1 MIQLRV
7 PGVLAYR
14 HLALRVASYACKM
27 MALEV
32 RGLPPDTNEPE
43 IGADADDFEAE
54 VVSAFGEAFN
64 NVALHAYG
72 EGQHGDAII
81 EIRWTSDVLTME
93 LTDVGRSFDPDAVA
107 PPELESLPEGGM
119 GLFIM
124 RSFVDD
130 LAYEPGPPNRLRMTK
145 RQKRAVRADEDAESR
160 ESADPEPSDASSSE
174 YGDERA
180 SDWKLKVVDGARL
193 DNDWETRHAAG
204 DASRRP

>member
-27 MALEV
+27 MALEA
-32 RGLPPDTNEPE
+32 RGWSPDTNEPE
-43 IGADADDFEAE
+43 IGADADEFEAE

-72 EGQHGDAII
+72 GGRHGDALI

-93 LTDVGRSFDPDAVA
+93 LTDFGQSFDPDAVA
-107 PPELESLPEGGM
+107 LPELDSLPEGGM

-145 RQKRAVRADEDAESR
+145 RQKRAGRDDVESGDG
-160 ESADPEPSDASSSE
+160 ADPEPSEASSSE

-180 SDWKLKVVDGARL
+180 SDWKLKVADGARL

>member
-27 MALEV
+27 MALEA
-32 RGLPPDTNEPE
+32 RGWSPDTNEPE

-72 EGQHGDAII
+72 GGQHGDAII

-93 LTDVGRSFDPDAVA
+93 LTDSGRSFDPDAVA
-107 PPELESLPEGGM
+107 LPELDSLPEGGM

-130 LAYEPGPPNRLRMTK
+130 LAYEPGPPNRLRMIK
-145 RQKRAVRADEDAESR
+145 RQKRTGRDDVESGDRAG
-160 ESADPEPSDASSSE
+160 PEPSEASSSE

-180 SDWKLKVVDGARL
+180 SDWKLKVADGARL